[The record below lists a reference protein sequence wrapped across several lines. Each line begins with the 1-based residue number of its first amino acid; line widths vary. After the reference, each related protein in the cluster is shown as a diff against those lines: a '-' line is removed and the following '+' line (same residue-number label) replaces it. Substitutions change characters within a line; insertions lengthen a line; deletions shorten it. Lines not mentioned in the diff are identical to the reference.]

1 MIRIAS
7 VAPDSIAEALELEA
21 GASLLSLNGI
31 EVRDSLDLL
40 YLQAEERLE
49 LEAETASGER
59 LVYEIEKGPDES
71 LGIVPEPDKIRRC
84 TNACAFCFVK
94 GNPRANKLR
103 ASLYI
108 KDDDYRLSFMYG
120 HYVTLTNLRKED
132 WSRIVEQR
140 LSPLYVSVHA
150 TDPSVRLTMLR
161 NPRSAEI
168 NEDLDRLQT
177 GGVAFHAQIVLCKN
191 LNDGPILDR
200 TIEDLYERGPDVLS
214 LSIVPVGLTA
224 HNVEK
229 GIQALTTA
237 DCRHALSQVDG
248 IRSRALEERG
258 QGWCYA
264 ADELFL
270 RSGKEVPGA
279 EYFDTDELVGNGVG
293 AVSGLRD
300 AVSAALADLPDL
312 SGTRIV
318 LVTSTS
324 MGPSL
329 IGLGRRISAAS
340 GAEVRTAVQENTL
353 FGPSVT
359 SAGLLSGVDI
369 EQALRPH
376 VDCDLALVSRTA
388 LNDDDRFLDDVSMA
402 ELRGALPELEICPSE
417 NVVDVLTRL

>member
-1 MIRIAS
+1 VIRIAS
-7 VAPDSIAEALELEA
+7 ISPDSIAEALALEA
-21 GASLLSLNGI
+21 GSSLLSLNGI
-31 EVRDSLDLL
+31 ELRDSLDLL

-49 LEAETASGER
+49 LEAETAAGDR
-59 LVYEIEKGPDES
+59 LVYEIEKGLDES

-108 KDDDYRLSFMYG
+108 KDDDYRLSFLYG
-120 HYVTLTNLRKED
+120 HYVTLTNLREED
-132 WSRIVEQR
+132 WTRIVEQR

-150 TDPSVRLTMLR
+150 TDPSVRLAMLR

-168 NEDLDRLQT
+168 NRDLNRLQA
-177 GGVAFHAQIVLCKN
+177 GGVTFHAQIVLCKN
-191 LNDGPILDR
+191 LNDGSVLDR
-200 TIEDLYERGPDVLS
+200 TIEDIYGRGPDVLS

-224 HNVEK
+224 HNTER
-229 GIQALTTA
+229 GIEVLTTA
-237 DCRHALSQVDG
+237 DCQHVLGQVDG
-248 IRSRALEERG
+248 IRTRALEERG
-258 QGWCYA
+258 HGWCYA

-270 RSGKEVPGA
+270 RAGEEVPGR
-279 EYFDTDELVGNGVG
+279 EYFDTDDLIGNGVG

-300 AVSAALADLPDL
+300 MVRAALADLPDL
-312 SGTRIV
+312 RGSRVV
-318 LVTSTS
+318 LVTGTS
-324 MGPSL
+324 MGRSL
-329 IGLGRRISAAS
+329 GELGQQISAAS

-359 SAGLLSGVDI
+359 SAGLMSGVDV

-376 VDCDLALVSRTA
+376 GDCDLALISRTA

-402 ELRGALPELEICPSE
+402 ELRGVLPELEICPSE
-417 NVVDVLTRL
+417 NIVDVLSLL